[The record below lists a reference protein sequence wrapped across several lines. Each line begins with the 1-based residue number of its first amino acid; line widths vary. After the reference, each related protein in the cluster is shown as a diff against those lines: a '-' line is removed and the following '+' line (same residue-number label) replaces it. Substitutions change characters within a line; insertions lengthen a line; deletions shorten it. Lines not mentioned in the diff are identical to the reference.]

1 MRPVLSAGSEVMSD
15 RHQSWT
21 QVISL
26 QKKIVTFS
34 SSLFFF
40 FSSGAGDLFSG
51 IYPCG
56 SPLIKVIIPTSV
68 LPVSLI
74 KRNNLEKVT
83 TQTF

>member
-34 SSLFFF
+34 FSLFFF
-40 FSSGAGDLFSG
+40 SPGAGDLFSG

-56 SPLIKVIIPTSV
+56 SPLIKVIFPTSV

>member
-34 SSLFFF
+34 LFF

-51 IYPCG
+51 IFPCG